1 MWLLVFIDGN
11 DAATNTPILF
21 TTNWDADDSGSE
33 FLSTIYCTK
42 NCFYALL
49 SSSNS
54 QYIAAMSDEADTSND
69 GDMGN
74 DMHDFHGMKNFNF
87 FIFPSSTMLTDW
99 LYIFRWCKWCR

>member
-1 MWLLVFIDGN
+1 
-11 DAATNTPILF
+11 
-21 TTNWDADDSGSE
+21 
-33 FLSTIYCTK
+33 
-42 NCFYALL
+42 
-49 SSSNS
+49 
-54 QYIAAMSDEADTSND
+54 MSDEADTSND